1 MMAGQTTFLGLPME
15 TWLIVGG
22 LYFIATFL
30 PSVIA
35 LILRRR
41 EGKKTNE

>member
-1 MMAGQTTFLGLPME
+1 MEEQMAFLGLPIE

-22 LYFIATFL
+22 LYFVATFL

-35 LILRRR
+35 LILRRK
-41 EGKKTNE
+41 EVKKSK